1 MGIAR
6 TLSDYL
12 AAQGVSF
19 ELVRHPYASSAT
31 RTAEAAHV
39 PGDRLAKAVLVED
52 AGHYM
57 LAILPASRRLHL
69 GQLHHLIGEH
79 VGLATEQEVAERFPD
94 CALGAIPALAAP
106 YGLEPILDEHAPTE
120 GDVYLEGGD
129 HETLVKLPAL
139 AWRDLLGAARHGLFS
154 RHL

>member
-1 MGIAR
+1 MSVAR
-6 TLSDYL
+6 RLSQYL
-12 AAQGVSF
+12 ADQGIVYAR
-19 ELVRHPYASSAT
+19 VQHPYSSTAT

-39 PGDRLAKAVLVED
+39 PGDRLAKGVLVED

-79 VGLATEQEVAERFPD
+79 VGLATEQEVVETFAD
-94 CALGAIPALAAP
+94 CARGAIPALGAP
-106 YGLEPILDEHAPTE
+106 YGLESIVDEHVPTE

-129 HETLVKLPAL
+129 HETLIKLPAVT
-139 AWRDLLGAARHGLFS
+139 WRELLRPSRQGLFS

>member
-1 MGIAR
+1 MSVAR
-6 TLSDYL
+6 TLSEYL
-12 AAQGVSF
+12 AEQGVAY
-19 ELVRHPYASSAT
+19 EVVEHPYSSSAT

-52 AGHYM
+52 LGHYM

-79 VGLATEQEVAERFPD
+79 VGLATEREVAEIFPD
-94 CALGAIPALAAP
+94 CALGAIPALGAP
-106 YGLEPILDEHAPTE
+106 YGLEPVVDEHVPTE

-139 AWRDLLGAARHGLFS
+139 TWRDLLGASRHGLFS